1 MERQTLALFIPILA
15 LSIPVVA
22 IVMSNLAKMARFKAE
37 AASGS
42 LPGEVEARMAALEDD
57 VHALRHELGETQER
71 LDFTE
76 RLLAQR
82 TEPKQIPPSQTP

>member
-1 MERQTLALFIPILA
+1 MDKQTLAIFIPIIA

-22 IVMSNLAKMARFKAE
+22 IVMSNLSKMAKFKAE
-37 AASGS
+37 AQRGD
-42 LPGEVEARMAALEDD
+42 LPGEVEARMAAIEDD
-57 VHALRHELGETQER
+57 VHALRRELGETQER

-82 TEPKQIPPSQTP
+82 SEPKQLEK